1 MVVNSMTILHPLFE
15 GMILG
20 ITIAITLGPALF
32 ALLQTSVKHG
42 VKTGIFLALG
52 IFFSDLALVIGFY
65 FGASQIVNDKF
76 YHLILGIIG
85 GAIMSIFGVY
95 TFLKKIPMTEQ
106 VEAIN
111 EIKVKKPG
119 LIPYFFKGFVLNIA
133 NPFLWMFWITS
144 MLAINAT
151 YGGDQ
156 RAVGL
161 FFSGTLFMV
170 LTTDILKCVLANR
183 IKILGNPQVKVWLN
197 RIVGLLFMIIGAF
210 IIAGSLLEYYRGIS
224 IHMPLNHP

>member
-1 MVVNSMTILHPLFE
+1 MHFNNLTILHPLFE

-42 VKTGIFLALG
+42 VKTGISLALG
-52 IFFSDLALVIGFY
+52 IFFSDVALVIGFY
-65 FGASQIVNDKF
+65 FGASQIVNDKI

-85 GAIMSIFGVY
+85 GSIMTIFGIY
-95 TFLKKIPMTEQ
+95 TFFKKIPMTEQ

-119 LIPYFFKGFVLNIA
+119 LLPYFVKGFVLNIA
-133 NPFLWMFWITS
+133 NPFLWVFWITS

-156 RAVGL
+156 REVAL

-170 LTTDILKCVLANR
+170 LTTDILKCFLANK
-183 IKILGNPQVKVWLN
+183 IKILGNPQVKLWLN
-197 RIVGLLFMIIGAF
+197 RIVGLLFMIIGSF
-210 IIAGSLLEYYRGIS
+210 IIAGSLIEYYKGIT
-224 IHMPLNHP
+224 IHMP

>member
-1 MVVNSMTILHPLFE
+1 MAVNSLSIFHPLFE

-20 ITIAITLGPALF
+20 ITIAITLGPALI

-42 VKTGIFLALG
+42 IKTGIFLALG

-65 FGASQIVNDKF
+65 FGAAQIVNDKF
-76 YHLILGIIG
+76 YHLILGIVG
-85 GAIMSIFGVY
+85 GVVMTIFGIY
-95 TFLKKIPMTEQ
+95 TFLKKVPMTEQ

-111 EIKVKKPG
+111 EIKVRKPG
-119 LIPYFFKGFVLNIA
+119 LLPYFFKGFVLNLA
-133 NPFLWMFWITS
+133 NPFVWVFWITS

-156 RAVGL
+156 RSVAL

-170 LTTDILKCVLANR
+170 LTTDILKCVLANN
-183 IKILGNPQVKVWLN
+183 IKILESPYVKLWLN
-197 RIVGLLFMIIGAF
+197 RIVGLLFMIIGLF
-210 IIAGSLLEYYRGIS
+210 IATGSLVEYYRGIT
-224 IHMPLNHP
+224 IHMP